1 MWCTLHVHQ
10 VGVCALLKVSIF
22 RVPTFVVCTCALLGS
37 IYQSP
42 QQLVC
47 ACYMHCVNDNRVI
60 SEHCIKLHLARFLIP
75 VEPSVCLAM
84 MKVLVSSAL
93 RLTIWSTRS
102 EIRGLSITMV
112 HFAPFQCTLIDTYA

>member
-84 MKVLVSSAL
+84 MKMMVATAHW
-93 RLTIWSTRS
+93 LTIWVIVS
-102 EIRGLSITMV
+102 ETKDETIG
-112 HFAPFQCTLIDTYA
+112 FPPFQ